1 MKPFTERVRED
12 QRLVI
17 LRLLFDQNS
26 FTSNST
32 VLMHGMAHLG
42 HEISRDQ
49 VKTHLAWLAEQ
60 ELIGLE
66 EPVPGVYVARLSERG
81 QEVVIG
87 RARVP
92 GVARPGSVT

>member
-1 MKPFTERVRED
+1 MNSFANLMRED

-17 LRLLFDQNS
+17 LRLLHE
-26 FTSNST
+26 SNSYT
-32 VLMHGMAHLG
+32 LNSSVLAAAMAHLG

-60 ELIGLE
+60 ELVFVNE
-66 EPVPGVYVARLSERG
+66 VVPGVIVARLSERG
-81 QEVVIG
+81 QEVVVG

-92 GVARPGSVT
+92 GVKRPGA

>member
-1 MKPFTERVRED
+1 MSTFADILRED

-17 LRLLFDQNS
+17 LRLLHESNS
-26 FTSNST
+26 YTLNST
-32 VLMHGMAHLG
+32 VLTTAMAYLG

-49 VKTHLAWLAEQ
+49 VKTHLAWLKEQ
-60 ELIGLE
+60 ELIWLNE
-66 EPVPGVYVARLSERG
+66 AVPGVMVARLSDRG

-92 GVARPGSVT
+92 GVKRPGA

>member
-1 MKPFTERVRED
+1 MSTFADILRED

-17 LRLLFDQNS
+17 LRLLHES
-26 FTSNST
+26 KSYTLNST
-32 VLMHGMAHLG
+32 VLTTAMAYLG

-49 VKTHLAWLAEQ
+49 VKTHLAWLKEQ
-60 ELIGLE
+60 ELIWLNE
-66 EPVPGVYVARLSERG
+66 AVPGVMVARLSDRG

-92 GVARPGSVT
+92 GVKRPGA